1 MSRRLLL
8 RELLVG
14 CCRGV
19 DGGVKPAVGWA
30 SRRIRAALNMVDVV
44 RITLLLCLLL
54 ALLLLAIHNTF
65 HAKNKAHSLRLK
77 RSTRTREHEGMQ
89 HDAEALF

>member
-30 SRRIRAALNMVDVV
+30 SRRIRAALNMV
-44 RITLLLCLLL
+44 LML
-54 ALLLLAIHNTF
+54 
-65 HAKNKAHSLRLK
+65 SGLR
-77 RSTRTREHEGMQ
+77 SYF
-89 HDAEALF
+89 AC